1 MIKRKGTFVLR
12 HLMEDYVLIPCGKTA
27 ESVNQVMTL
36 SETAAF
42 IYERAES
49 AGTFENLVRLIS
61 REYQV
66 DEEDVSEDVAEVLSK
81 LEEAGVLEETS

>member
-1 MIKRKGTFVLR
+1 MIKRKGTFVMRRLAD
-12 HLMEDYVLIPCGKTA
+12 DYVLIPCGETA
-27 ESVNQVMTL
+27 EYVNQVMTL

-49 AGTFENLVRLIS
+49 AGTSEKLTRLLS

-66 DEEDVSEDVAEVLSK
+66 DEEDVREDVDEILKK
-81 LEEAGVLEETS
+81 LEEAGILEER

>member
-1 MIKRKGTFVLR
+1 MIKRKGTFVMRRLAD
-12 HLMEDYVLIPCGKTA
+12 DYVLIPCGETA
-27 ESVNQVMTL
+27 EYVNQVMTL

-49 AGTFENLVRLIS
+49 AGTPEKLTRLLS

-66 DEEDVSEDVAEVLSK
+66 DEEDVREDVDEVLKK
-81 LEEAGVLEETS
+81 LEEAGILEER